1 MHYAHISHLT
11 RSSHPAPPLPHRD
24 LCSARKELRSIEQWA
39 KTFGLD
45 TPFAA
50 DTELHSIARGPK
62 LSYAAAFML
71 KGFVDGFDKVAL
83 KKNSMGVQGCL
94 KNYGLD
100 LGDINPT
107 ILAQRV
113 QAALVFQ

>member
-1 MHYAHISHLT
+1 
-11 RSSHPAPPLPHRD
+11 
-24 LCSARKELRSIEQWA
+24 LRSIEQWA

-45 TPFAA
+45 APFAA
-50 DTELHSIARGPK
+50 DTELHSIAREPM

-71 KGFVDGFDKVAL
+71 TGFVDGFDKVAL
-83 KKNSMGVQGCL
+83 RKAAIGVWGCL
-94 KNYGLD
+94 KKYGLD

-107 ILAQRV
+107 ILALRV

>member
-1 MHYAHISHLT
+1 
-11 RSSHPAPPLPHRD
+11 
-24 LCSARKELRSIEQWA
+24 LRSIEQWA

-50 DTELHSIARGPK
+50 DTELHSIARGPM

-71 KGFVDGFDKVAL
+71 KGFVDGFDKVVVRKVA
-83 KKNSMGVQGCL
+83 MGVQGCL
-94 KNYGLD
+94 KKYGLD
-100 LGDINPT
+100 LSDINPT
-107 ILAQRV
+107 ILALRV